1 MYSLWLWMNL
11 GLEEAQYGDMKHLQ
25 MTVFLVVHGVW
36 LRTAGFLAKLQHV
49 VDEVPASLVGPV

>member
-1 MYSLWLWMNL
+1 MNL

-36 LRTAGFLAKLQHV
+36 LRTEGFLAKLQHV